1 MDIDTGTSQAL
12 AAAITKKASKQT
24 YITIRLLIDGKLVD
38 DAYRAYGYFRW
49 VDDTLDAQAG
59 TRSEKL
65 SFISRQKALL
75 EALYQG
81 DSPKGLCEE
90 EHILADLVHNDSGT
104 NPGLKSYLFNM
115 MAVMEFDAER
125 RGRVISTI
133 ELDEYALT
141 LATAVTDAIYYFIDH
156 DHPPE
161 PHLARYRAVTAAHI
175 THMLRDTLEDVSH
188 SYYNIPGEYLQAHGI
203 STFEVESNAYH
214 QWVCSRVR
222 QARGY
227 FKEGKGCIAQDKSWR
242 RRLAG
247 YAYSA
252 RFEWML
258 RTIERDNFC
267 LRSEYGERKGLWA
280 GVWMSWVTLTSTFAS
295 PWSKTGSS
303 HQTAQPVVVEEP

>member
-1 MDIDTGTSQAL
+1 MELDTGTSQAL
-12 AAAITKKASKQT
+12 AAAITKNASKQT
-24 YITIRLLIDGKLVD
+24 YITIRLLIDRKLVD

-49 VDDTLDAQAG
+49 VDDTLDAQTGA
-59 TRSEKL
+59 RSEKL

-81 DSPKGLCEE
+81 DNPNDLCAEE
-90 EHILADLVHNDSGT
+90 EMLVDLVHHDSGK

-115 MAVMEFDAER
+115 MAVMDFDAVR
-125 RGRVISTI
+125 RGCVISTI
-133 ELDEYALT
+133 ELDEYAHT

-156 DHPPE
+156 DHPPA
-161 PHLARYRAVTAAHI
+161 PHQARYQAVTAAHI
-175 THMLRDTLEDVSH
+175 THMLRDTREDVRH
-188 SYYNIPGEYLQAHGI
+188 GYYNIPGEYLQVHGI
-203 STFEVESNAYH
+203 SPSDLESKAYH

-222 QARGY
+222 LARQY
-227 FKEGKGCIAQDKSWR
+227 FKDGKGCIAQDKSWR

-280 GVWMSWVTLTSTFAS
+280 GLWMSWVTLTSTFAS
-295 PWSKTGSS
+295 PWIKTRSS
-303 HQTAQPVVVEEP
+303 HQAAQPVVVEKP